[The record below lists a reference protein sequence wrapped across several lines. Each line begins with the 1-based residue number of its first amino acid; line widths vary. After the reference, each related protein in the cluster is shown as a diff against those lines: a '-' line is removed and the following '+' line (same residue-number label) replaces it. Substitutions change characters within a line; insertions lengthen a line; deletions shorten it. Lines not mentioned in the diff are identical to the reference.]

1 MISIRILLKSTKTE
15 LKLRNN
21 YIFILILNIFHS
33 EKPKVNPIMYK
44 EYLVRYPAY
53 SIPLVIQMIDSVSS
67 PDVKLHKKVN
77 ILIASL
83 I

>member
-1 MISIRILLKSTKTE
+1 MP
-15 LKLRNN
+15 
-21 YIFILILNIFHS
+21 NIFNS

-53 SIPLVIQMIDSVSS
+53 SIQLVIQMIDSVSS

-77 ILIASL
+77 IFIASL
-83 I
+83 LAIYLLIHFLLNRQRL